1 MQAKDQFGEETVDWE
16 LLEWCGEHGIV
27 LLSNNAKDFEPLH
40 RDRTHAGIVLYREQD
55 LPDRDPEGLGRA
67 LDEVFAQ
74 YGAGGLEN
82 EIVDLGDWYDWL
94 HE

>member
-1 MQAKDQFGEETVDWE
+1 MTGPTLRLD
-16 LLEWCGEHGIV
+16 EHVGR
-27 LLSNNAKDFEPLH
+27 AFEPFH
-40 RDRTHAGIVLYREQD
+40 RDQTHAGIVLYREQD

-74 YGAGGLEN
+74 DGADGLEN